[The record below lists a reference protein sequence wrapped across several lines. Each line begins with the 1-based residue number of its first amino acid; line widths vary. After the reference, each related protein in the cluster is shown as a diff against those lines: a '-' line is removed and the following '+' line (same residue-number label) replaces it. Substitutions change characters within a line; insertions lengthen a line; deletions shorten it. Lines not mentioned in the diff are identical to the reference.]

1 MVYEA
6 NLKVGAP
13 WRTSKST
20 KLRGK
25 AVRQKG
31 KPAPISANFSFH
43 PGNHR
48 KKISQS
54 IFTGKC

>member
-6 NLKVGAP
+6 NLKVGEP

-20 KLRGK
+20 KLRGI
-25 AVRQKG
+25 AVRQKS

-48 KKISQS
+48 KK
-54 IFTGKC
+54 